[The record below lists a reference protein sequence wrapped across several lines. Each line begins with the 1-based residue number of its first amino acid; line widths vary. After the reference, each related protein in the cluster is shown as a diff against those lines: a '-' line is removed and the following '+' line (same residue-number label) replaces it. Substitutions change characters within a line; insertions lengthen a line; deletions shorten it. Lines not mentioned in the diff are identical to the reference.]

1 MNGKFE
7 DFKITTRVRS
17 LNLWIQILLG
27 IALYAGPVEIYA
39 VVSMGRSDNESAAI
53 VRDFNTLFRQ
63 YEYASNKT
71 APVSAKFVNAHIE
84 NKRAEELAARF
95 GSDLEECVIVASGNK
110 FKRIPILEF
119 YGVEDGARRDF
130 KGESLISSAILNV

>member
-27 IALYAGPVEIYA
+27 IALYAGLNFAAARHYQRFDMSENRRNSLSPESVAYVKNLRKPVEIYA

-71 APVSAKFVNAHIE
+71 APVSAKDDAD
-84 NKRAEELAARF
+84 RF
-95 GSDLEECVIVASGNK
+95 FSAQSMSQHTSAPASSVHST
-110 FKRIPILEF
+110 FW
-119 YGVEDGARRDF
+119 
-130 KGESLISSAILNV
+130 S